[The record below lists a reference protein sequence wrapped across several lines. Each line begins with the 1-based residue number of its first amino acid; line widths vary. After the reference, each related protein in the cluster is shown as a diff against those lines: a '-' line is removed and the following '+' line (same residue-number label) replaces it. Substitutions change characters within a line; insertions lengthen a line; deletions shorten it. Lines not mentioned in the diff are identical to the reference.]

1 LNMLPALVSQGLDF
15 LKTPPFATYAIL
27 GIAIG
32 LGFVTSFVNARMTD
46 LKAYRRMMLDSAKAQ
61 HQMMEAAKSGNQR
74 AIDKAQKKQQDVMG
88 QQSKMSMD
96 RLKIS
101 LFFMIPFLL
110 IWQLLGSFFVSPT
123 GAPIIIAKFPFQFP
137 FIPMDLSVANWYLLC
152 SFASSII
159 ISRVLG
165 LTFEI
170 DPEERNVKDE

>member
-1 LNMLPALVSQGLDF
+1 MLPIIVAFELDF
-15 LKTPPFATYAIL
+15 LKTMPMATYAIL
-27 GIAIG
+27 VIAVG
-32 LGFVTSFVNARMTD
+32 LGFLTSFVNVKMMD
-46 LKAYRRMMLDSAKAQ
+46 LKAYRKMMLDSAKAK

-74 AIDKAQKKQQDVMG
+74 AIDKAQKKQQEVMG

-110 IWQLLGSFFVSPT
+110 IWQLLGSFFGSIT
-123 GAPIIIAKFPFQFP
+123 IAFFPIANFP
-137 FIPMDLSVANWYLLC
+137 FIPTQLSVANWYLIC
-152 SFASSII
+152 SFSSSII

-170 DPEERNVKDE
+170 DPEERTVKNE